1 MIAINAVNIHALMI
15 KKRVKAELEK
25 YQILCWITQGK
36 EIENHI
42 PYIAI
47 ERAKANG
54 KIDRYDSK
62 MESEFCNYTKVRKE
76 NTKEKLK

>member
-1 MIAINAVNIHALMI
+1 MI

-25 YQILCWITQGK
+25 YQIFCWITQGK

-54 KIDRYDSK
+54 KLID
-62 MESEFCNYTKVRKE
+62 TIRKW
-76 NTKEKLK
+76 NPSFVIIPR